1 MKPVGTSDYI
11 SISCWWFLLVRWSW
25 MYSKITALLFI
36 GAGGQNNTLV
46 SACRHV
52 CLHTCMLLSHDCKW
66 LHENN
71 IQLAWMLPSNNTHTR
86 TDTHNV
92 PILKCDTSDD
102 FYLWLLLLILERI
115 FPLRSQLVAVVVEVV
130 NDGYLH
136 VLRLHLSFFI
146 RLASPSPRVTHTG
159 CYSTAPGGAPAPE
172 DDMKLCPSSSCWCC
186 FCRRFAPLVCLI
198 RCPYAPQEGGVKESR

>member
-1 MKPVGTSDYI
+1 MKPVATSDCI

-66 LHENN
+66 LYEND
-71 IQLAWMLPSNNTHTR
+71 IQLAWMLPSNNTHTHR
-86 TDTHNV
+86 HTQRSDT
-92 PILKCDTSDD
+92 PILKLTQATIFFFF

-115 FPLRSQLVAVVVEVV
+115 FPLRSQPVAVVVEVV

-136 VLRLHLSFFI
+136 VLRLHLSLFI
-146 RLASPSPRVTHTG
+146 RLDSPSPRVTHTG
-159 CYSTAPGGAPAPE
+159 C
-172 DDMKLCPSSSCWCC
+172 
-186 FCRRFAPLVCLI
+186 
-198 RCPYAPQEGGVKESR
+198 